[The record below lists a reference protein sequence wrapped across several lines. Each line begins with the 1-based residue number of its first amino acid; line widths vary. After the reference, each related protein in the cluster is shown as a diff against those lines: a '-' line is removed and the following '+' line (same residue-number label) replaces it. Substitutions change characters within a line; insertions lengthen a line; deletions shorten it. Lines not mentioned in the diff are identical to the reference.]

1 MLLERL
7 ICVLP
12 RAPDQPWHSM
22 DDAYSACLWDI
33 YPSTQI
39 SGIANDDTVIIDGLR
54 AANVRWKS
62 FWPVHV
68 NQIDSWKRFGA
79 RWALH
84 TSGYLFLIGCI
95 IAGASS
101 QLPNPTKGSL
111 IGVGIILILWGLTW
125 LSLSPWLIRIIY
137 GGKFW
142 GRQSWLFGF
151 EGYMDI
157 GAIERQIFASQNRL
171 TWSCFGS
178 PLSQFVVDKD
188 GNYEGL
194 DPVKSDPRIAEMVE
208 EAKKAKHGEMRVGL
222 PLHNL
227 SFEMSLTV
235 YF

>member
-1 MLLERL
+1 
-7 ICVLP
+7 
-12 RAPDQPWHSM
+12 M
-22 DDAYSACLWDI
+22 DDVYSACLWDI

-62 FWPVHV
+62 FWPVYV

-84 TSGYLFLIGCI
+84 TSGYLFLVGCI
-95 IAGASS
+95 IAGAGR
-101 QLPNPTKGSL
+101 GS
-111 IGVGIILILWGLTW
+111 IVGVGVGIILILWGLTW

-142 GRQSWLFGF
+142 GQQSWLFGF

-157 GAIERQIFASQNRL
+157 GAIERQIFASQNKL
-171 TWSCFGS
+171 AWSCFGS
-178 PLSQFVVDKD
+178 PLSQFGVDKD

-194 DPVKSDPRIAEMVE
+194 DPVKSDPKVAEMVE

-227 SFEMSLTV
+227 SFEMGLTV